1 MTSTKSPGL
10 PDEPLSICWSIDGM
24 TYPPMQ
30 SVGSGFVYRADYDAL
45 RTFALTLKD
54 ERDKLAAENEELRE
68 LRDGWCD
75 EYTKA
80 RNCLREVM
88 ELLDSWDITHIGPE
102 PLHEAETIWAD
113 TIRRAQEYC
122 K

>member
-1 MTSTKSPGL
+1 MTATEQSETPTELAEFTDWFVKNYPGRTTIISD
-10 PDEPLSICWSIDGM
+10 PKWHAPKI
-24 TYPPMQ
+24 
-30 SVGSGFVYRADYDAL
+30 FRAATHRL
-45 RTFALTLKD
+45 ERTAA
-54 ERDKLAAENEELRE
+54 KLQAENAELRK